1 MTNVELNE
9 TVKIVNNIENLAEI
23 ALGAV
28 NYQHRSTSNQ
38 KYIRLRLFVN
48 RLLIFPE
55 EATKTSSH
63 KSGF

>member
-23 ALGAV
+23 SLGAV

-38 KYIRLRLFVN
+38 SISVSVSQIVN
-48 RLLIFPE
+48 RIIDFSQE
-55 EATKTSSH
+55 TNHDFFS
-63 KSGF
+63 